1 MQRLTVTTNFRSK
14 FSWRKTSGI
23 QKATALHGTLNTQPI
38 NHEETNKPS
47 YNANVTQHPNILSL
61 TETIAVSW
69 LSNKQSPFNQ
79 PWHTCNLHLKQVT
92 IPFKWICIHSSRI
105 YRKNKR
111 KTNIIQ
117 GQQTR
122 GRRLRGWIRHPKDF
136 FAMRAVSCRV
146 HHSHSLWL
154 EFLEQVGLAVIRGEG
169 NRKGMWELLQT
180 QLQTVAI
187 NLWVDA
193 TAAVWELQSVR
204 MCPSEEELGWLSQMW
219 VEVWE
224 ITFLCQ
230 INSSAHL
237 VIERFVIYGL
247 KWYLK
252 ERFGLESTSR

>member
-23 QKATALHGTLNTQPI
+23 QKATALHGILNTQPI

-47 YNANVTQHPNILSL
+47 YNANVTQHTNILSL

-92 IPFKWICIHSSRI
+92 IPFKWICIHSSHI

-111 KTNIIQ
+111 RTNIIQ

-136 FAMRAVSCRV
+136 FSQC
-146 HHSHSLWL
+146 
-154 EFLEQVGLAVIRGEG
+154 EPCLAEC
-169 NRKGMWELLQT
+169 T
-180 QLQTVAI
+180 T
-187 NLWVDA
+187 A
-193 TAAVWELQSVR
+193 TASD
-204 MCPSEEELGWLSQMW
+204 
-219 VEVWE
+219 
-224 ITFLCQ
+224 
-230 INSSAHL
+230 
-237 VIERFVIYGL
+237 
-247 KWYLK
+247 
-252 ERFGLESTSR
+252 